1 MIYGVDNVASWIE
14 DQHYTN
20 LKVFSSRP
28 SGKEVQEPCV
38 YIKGSQSS
46 IELAESFKREM
57 SYRSPGQQYW
67 IKLYGDKN
75 ESPIAETFS
84 LEGNSNNVNSP
95 VYIGSQQSEL
105 PSNLIELT
113 AENARL
119 KIELENTIN
128 QLEEAKKE
136 IVDLED
142 LLDAE
147 EEENSDPLTASL
159 VSILGSLAQNTNNG
173 SLSGNS
179 EVLNAFLSIKNVE
192 PKAEELIIKL
202 GKLATTEPDKLK
214 GFINTL
220 NSSL

>member
-1 MIYGVDNVASWIE
+1 MIYGVDNVSSWIE
-14 DQHYTN
+14 DQHYCN

-28 SGKEVQEPCV
+28 SNKDAQEPCV
-38 YIKGSQSS
+38 FIKGANSS

-57 SYRSPGQQYW
+57 SYRAPGQQYW

-75 ESPIAETFS
+75 ESPIAESFS
-84 LEGNSNNVNSP
+84 LEGNLQNANSP
-95 VYIGSQQSEL
+95 VYIGSNQSEL

-119 KIELENTIN
+119 KIELENTIY
-128 QLEEAKKE
+128 QLEDAKKE
-136 IVDLED
+136 IVDLEE

-147 EEENSDPLTASL
+147 EENSSDPLTQSL
-159 VSILGSLAQNTNNG
+159 VSILGSLAQNTSNG

-179 EVLNAFLSIKNVE
+179 EVLSAFLSIKNVE
-192 PKAEELIIKL
+192 PKAEDLIIKL